1 MDRYYFMITGLN
13 YRYGDS
19 FLEPGMPVKLVKE
32 PDNKYDKEAIKVELP
47 GLGTIGYVANSLQTV
62 LGESHSA
69 GYYYDKLGD
78 EAVGQVLYVLPGGV
92 VCSIMESYLTG
103 AAPESTQEEN

>member
-1 MDRYYFMITGLN
+1 MDKYYFTITGLN
-13 YRYGDS
+13 YRFGDE
-19 FLEPGMPVKLVKE
+19 FLKPDMEVYLVKE

-69 GYYYDKLGD
+69 GYYFDKLVDG
-78 EAVGQVLYVLPGGV
+78 AVGKVLYVLPGGV
-92 VCSIMESYLTG
+92 VCTIDRKYI
-103 AAPESTQEEN
+103 AARSR

>member
-1 MDRYYFMITGLN
+1 MDKYYFTITGLN
-13 YRYGDS
+13 YRFGDE
-19 FLEPGMPVKLVKE
+19 FLKPDMIVNLVKE